1 MCRYCNSL
9 TPPCGGCNSVV
20 KSVRSFNVYRSL
32 RNLLFADT
40 ACVSVYL
47 PLWGKIWN
55 FWPKLG
61 IFDYLKNGS
70 NDFDETWYQPS
81 LGRGLPFGSLVHPTK
96 ISLSPLFG
104 VIRLQSF
111 IFQFI
116 ATGSIS
122 KKFNRFSK
130 FSPHF
135 LHFFSFFRPIFTF
148 LTLKITFFTTF
159 WTFGVSF
166 FIFQFSGSGKISKKF
181 IHFTKF
187 FPHFLQFFSFFRPIF
202 TFLT

>member
-55 FWPKLG
+55 FWPKLV

-148 LTLKITFFTTF
+148 LT
-159 WTFGVSF
+159 
-166 FIFQFSGSGKISKKF
+166 
-181 IHFTKF
+181 
-187 FPHFLQFFSFFRPIF
+187 
-202 TFLT
+202 

>member
-1 MCRYCNSL
+1 M
-9 TPPCGGCNSVV
+9 
-20 KSVRSFNVYRSL
+20 
-32 RNLLFADT
+32 
-40 ACVSVYL
+40 SVYL

-70 NDFDETWYQPS
+70 NDFDETWYQPT

-116 ATGSIS
+116 ATGKIS
-122 KKFNRFSK
+122 KKFNGFSN
-130 FSPHF
+130 FFPHF
-135 LHFFSFFRPIFTF
+135 LQIFSFFRPIFTF

-166 FIFQFSGSGKISKKF
+166 FIFLFIATGKISKNF
-181 IHFTKF
+181 NRFSKF
-187 FPHFLQFFSFFRPIF
+187 FPHFLHFFQLFYANFHFFNLIFHFFDHFSDFRGLIFHFFSFSTRENFKKMYSLF
-202 TFLT
+202 